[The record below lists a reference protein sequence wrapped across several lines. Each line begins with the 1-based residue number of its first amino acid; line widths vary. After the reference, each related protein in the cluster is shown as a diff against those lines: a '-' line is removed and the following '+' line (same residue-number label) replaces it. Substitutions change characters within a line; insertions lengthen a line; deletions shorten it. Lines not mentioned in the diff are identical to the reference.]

1 LFLRYILPV
10 SEALQHPRL
19 ILEVLVA
26 YWAFSALV
34 SGMPKPK
41 EDNSQFWYGWL
52 YTSLHTFAGSLAQAA
67 KNPSIQ
73 KVINI
78 EQEKTP

>member
-1 LFLRYILPV
+1 V

-41 EDNSQFWYGWL
+41 SDDSQFWYGWL
-52 YTSLHTFAGSLAQAA
+52 YTSLHTFAGSLDQAA
-67 KNPSIQ
+67 KNPAIQ
-73 KVINI
+73 KVINTNT
-78 EQEKTP
+78 EKIP